1 MNYRKIRW
9 MAIPLIVMFVFWWI
23 ASVWIYTRYP
33 ADRMAKLYASM
44 STGAGY
50 NYMKAQILF
59 SMTFVVTLFQLLPEL
74 GMQDVIKRGRAR

>member
-1 MNYRKIRW
+1 
-9 MAIPLIVMFVFWWI
+9 MAIPLIVMFIVWWF

-33 ADRMAKLYASM
+33 ADRMDKLEHSM

-74 GMQDVIKRGRAR
+74 GI